1 MDSRFPTPV
10 RKLAGGLATGV
21 RSIDEALGGG
31 LPAGRL
37 TELVSGGPGSGGQLV
52 LARLLM
58 TTRMERKRI
67 ALVDVAD
74 GFSPDSVPPDALQH
88 LVWVRPLNLADAL
101 AAMDVLVRDGNY
113 AAVVLDLRGVG
124 ERVQLNIPK
133 SHWHRLQRAA
143 ESRPAAVLI
152 QTTVN
157 VVPAVP
163 GRLILTVPQGLSARR
178 KTQDELLA
186 HLGLAQVRGHALREE
201 RAG

>member
-1 MDSRFPTPV
+1 
-10 RKLAGGLATGV
+10 
-21 RSIDEALGGG
+21 
-31 LPAGRL
+31 
-37 TELVSGGPGSGGQLV
+37 
-52 LARLLM
+52 
-58 TTRMERKRI
+58 MERKRI